1 MEHRRVKL
9 KAVLFI
15 LISLILFTIAP
26 IVSYADYNGGQGSSN
41 TGNLGVLNGG
51 PSAAKTGIV
60 VYIMKEDDNNPNIL
74 WKYTG
79 AEIVVQSDKADEA
92 RMIPMSRRVMK
103 TKLGDL
109 IPNRVIS
116 FGHFENP
123 VVPDGNGWKANGDA
137 VKEWLLTEV
146 DGQTNWQYIAQHYW
160 SDHYDDIMAD
170 QSKFYLIFEPLAW
183 MHPYKGNNGKDPGY
197 NAMATAQGWA
207 DHYNNMGQPNGDKY
221 INKMTHQALPY
232 SMVLETPKFGL
243 DAHAGESM
251 RKLSYNEISGHGY
264 GIHIIHLGDDSLQ
277 TTYDESQGDTP
288 SPAPIESVGQITIVK
303 NYREK
308 DRTTNTKEEK
318 GCYIRNSLSG
328 KIEIEDEIS
337 YKVIGWAVST
347 TTTPSPT
354 ISSLTW
360 ESSIPNTIT
369 STGTTPTTV
378 DITTPSTC
386 LYHVN
391 AKNSN

>member
-1 MEHRRVKL
+1 MGRIRESISKL
-9 KAVLFI
+9 LTILLI
-15 LISLILFTIAP
+15 LILSLTPLSTVQAG
-26 IVSYADYNGGQGSSN
+26 YNGGQGGNGSHGVGTIGASESN
-41 TGNLGVLNGG
+41 TAFLMYFVYSGSGTPATPAVLVSKSAVSFKESNYKTKKNMSLADKNAMFYKDSTAPYPILSKDGAWMSNGNAIRAYLTKQNSITKEYRYQAILKSVFGDKWDN
-51 PSAAKTGIV
+51 
-60 VYIMKEDDNNPNIL
+60 VYDRIMEEP
-74 WKYTG
+74 G
-79 AEIVVQSDKADEA
+79 EFCIVVQPVA
-92 RMIPMSRRVMK
+92 ILHCQ
-103 TKLGDL
+103 TTY
-109 IPNRVIS
+109 NRIATTDGWIQWVGSGYSHS
-116 FGHFENP
+116 FVSG
-123 VVPDGNGWKANGDA
+123 A
-137 VKEWLLTEV
+137 
-146 DGQTNWQYIAQHYW
+146 
-160 SDHYDDIMAD
+160 M
-170 QSKFYLIFEPLAW
+170 
-183 MHPYKGNNGKDPGY
+183 Y
-197 NAMATAQGWA
+197 NC
-207 DHYNNMGQPNGDKY
+207 
-221 INKMTHQALPY
+221 
-232 SMVLETPKFGL
+232 MVLERDRFGITAPTQTSGL
-243 DAHAGESM
+243 HSM
-251 RKLSYNEISGHGY
+251 TDRQLETVGY
-264 GIHIIHLGDDSLQ
+264 GIHIIDLEDNPYQ

-328 KIEIEDEIS
+328 KIEIEDELS